1 MFGRTARTAMETR
14 TGRRVTKEMVKGM
27 FKAGS
32 SRGGRGTA
40 KAGTKGLFKVVSS
53 RGGRGTAKAGT
64 RGVGNMLKT
73 GAKLKAG
80 KEATKVGAKSA
91 SKAGR
96 GFGKLVSKKGK
107 REIRVAERTLKS
119 ERSSG
124 GGRLFKFG
132 LLALAGLG
140 IGALVARILGDK
152 DSTSTSDGPAGPG
165 PEGAGDDTDRGHSD
179 PSSGP
184 LIGESHQGDIE
195 GVTESQP
202 EAEARIKTRIGED
215 DRTSAMPRVNV
226 EVNGGVAELR
236 GAAPSEE
243 AKEAAGEIAAE
254 AEGVSEV
261 RNLIEVDSG
270 TDS

>member
-1 MFGRTARTAMETR
+1 MFGSKTITVLKSP
-14 TGRRVTKEMVKGM
+14 TGRRVTKEVTKGM

-32 SRGGRGTA
+32 SRGGRGAA
-40 KAGTKGLFKVVSS
+40 KAGA
-53 RGGRGTAKAGT
+53 RGTGKL
-64 RGVGNMLKT
+64 LKT

-96 GFGKLVSKKGK
+96 GFGKVASKKGK
-107 REIRVAERTLKS
+107 REFRVAEKNLQSR
-119 ERSSG
+119 G
-124 GGRLFKFG
+124 GGRKLLKFS

-140 IGALVARILGDK
+140 IGALVARAIGGQ
-152 DSTSTSDGPAGPG
+152 DSTSSNGGSTATGSGANGV
-165 PEGAGDDTDRGHSD
+165 EGASQGHSD

-184 LIGESHQGDIE
+184 LIGEQRRGDIE
-195 GVTESQP
+195 GVTESWP
-202 EAEARIKTRIGED
+202 EAEQRIKTRIGED
-215 DRTSAMPRVNV
+215 DRTSGMPRVNV

-261 RNLIEVDSG
+261 RNLIEVES
-270 TDS
+270 

>member
-1 MFGRTARTAMETR
+1 MLGRTAKTTLESP
-14 TGRRVTKEMVKGM
+14 TGRRVSKSAVKGA
-27 FKAGS
+27 FKTGR
-32 SRGGRGTA
+32 SRGGKGAA
-40 KAGTKGLFKVVSS
+40 KI
-53 RGGRGTAKAGT
+53 GT
-64 RGVGNMLKT
+64 RGAGKLLKT
-73 GAKLKAG
+73 GMKLKAG

-96 GFGKLVSKKGK
+96 GFGKVASKKGK
-107 REIRVAERTLKS
+107 REFRVAEKNLQ
-119 ERSSG
+119 SG
-124 GGRLFKFG
+124 GGGRRLLKFS

-140 IGALVARILGDK
+140 VGALVARALGGQ
-152 DSTSTSDGPAGPG
+152 DSTSSDNSSTATGPG
-165 PEGAGDDTDRGHSD
+165 NNGVEGSSQGHSD

-202 EAEARIKTRIGED
+202 EAEQRIKTRIGED
-215 DRTSAMPRVNV
+215 ERTSDMPRVNV

-236 GAAPSEE
+236 GVAPSEE

-261 RNLIEVDSG
+261 RNLIEVDSQE
-270 TDS
+270 

>member
-1 MFGRTARTAMETR
+1 MFGRKTITVLKSP
-14 TGRRVTKEMVKGM
+14 TGRRVTKEVAKGT

-32 SRGGRGTA
+32 SRGGRGAA
-40 KAGTKGLFKVVSS
+40 KVGA
-53 RGGRGTAKAGT
+53 RGTGKL
-64 RGVGNMLKT
+64 LKT

-80 KEATKVGAKSA
+80 KAATKAGAKSA

-96 GFGKLVSKKGK
+96 GFGKVASKKGK
-107 REIRVAERTLKS
+107 REFRVAEKNLQ
-119 ERSSG
+119 SG
-124 GGRLFKFG
+124 GGGRKLLKFS

-140 IGALVARILGDK
+140 IGALVARALGGQ
-152 DSTSTSDGPAGPG
+152 DSTSSNGSSTATGPG
-165 PEGAGDDTDRGHSD
+165 SGGVEGARQGHSD

-184 LIGESHQGDIE
+184 LIGEQHRGDIE

-202 EAEARIKTRIGED
+202 EVEQRIKTRIGED
-215 DRTSAMPRVNV
+215 DRTSGMPRVNV

-261 RNLIEVDSG
+261 RNLIEVES
-270 TDS
+270 

>member
-1 MFGRTARTAMETR
+1 MFGRTARTALETR
-14 TGRRVTKEMVKGM
+14 TGRRATKEIAKGM

-40 KAGTKGLFKVVSS
+40 KAGTRGLFKVVSS

-64 RGVGNMLKT
+64 RGVGKLLKT

-80 KEATKVGAKSA
+80 KEATKAGAKSA

-96 GFGKLVSKKGK
+96 GFGKLASKKGK
-107 REIRVAERTLKS
+107 REFRVAEKTLKS
-119 ERSSG
+119 ERSG
-124 GGRLFKFG
+124 GGRLLKFG

-140 IGALVARILGDK
+140 VGALIARALGGQ
-152 DSTSTSDGPAGPG
+152 DSTSSSDGSSGTGTADGAAG
-165 PEGAGDDTDRGHSD
+165 EARGHSD

-202 EAEARIKTRIGED
+202 EAEQRIKTRIGED

-236 GAAPSEE
+236 GPAPTEE

-254 AEGVSEV
+254 VEGVSEV
-261 RNLIEVDSG
+261 RNFIEVES
-270 TDS
+270 